1 MRKRTETGGIELS
14 LANCRRCGKLFNKTR
29 HDVCPDCI
37 HEEENKI
44 AEIRDYLRVHPL
56 ANIYEVSQGTSATYE
71 EIVDLIRRGKLM
83 LRQYPNMTYP
93 CERCGAPTQSGR
105 FCMNC
110 AQELS
115 AEIQMDKRKYST
127 NKPYKENHNR
137 GFYSRE

>member
-1 MRKRTETGGIELS
+1 MDVKETGGIGVA
-14 LANCRRCGKLFNKTR
+14 LANCRRCGRLFNKTS
-29 HDVCPDCI
+29 HDVCPSCI

-44 AEIRDYLRVHPL
+44 AEIRDYLREHPL

-71 EIVDLIRRGKLM
+71 EIVDLIRRGKLL

-105 FCMNC
+105 LCMNC

-115 AEIQMDKRKYST
+115 SEIQMGERTYSA

>member
-1 MRKRTETGGIELS
+1 MA
-14 LANCRRCGKLFNKTR
+14 LANCRRCGRLFNKTS
-29 HDVCPDCI
+29 HDVCPSCI

-44 AEIRDYLRVHPL
+44 AEIRGYLRGHPL

-71 EIVDLIRRGKLM
+71 EIVDLLRRGKLL

-105 FCMNC
+105 LCTNC

-115 AEIQMDKRKYST
+115 SGIELGGGKYSS

-137 GFYSRE
+137 GFYSRDDLP

>member
-71 EIVDLIRRGKLM
+71 EIVDLIRRGKLL